1 MHTVVNHLP
10 IRPDADRSEMAARF
24 EAFAADPRGSHPKVR
39 GAQLLKAG
47 DTEAILVIAFED
59 QATMQHVSTVAAPW
73 FAENIVLTS
82 AARSRAASAR

>member
-1 MHTVVNHLP
+1 LAT
-10 IRPDADRSEMAARF
+10 
-24 EAFAADPRGSHPKVR
+24 DPRGSHPKVR

>member
-10 IRPDADRSEMAARF
+10 IRPDTDWSEMAARF

-47 DTEAILVIAFED
+47 DTEAILVIVFED
-59 QATMQHVSTVAAPW
+59 QATMQHVSGSQRTSVP
-73 FAENIVLTS
+73 TS